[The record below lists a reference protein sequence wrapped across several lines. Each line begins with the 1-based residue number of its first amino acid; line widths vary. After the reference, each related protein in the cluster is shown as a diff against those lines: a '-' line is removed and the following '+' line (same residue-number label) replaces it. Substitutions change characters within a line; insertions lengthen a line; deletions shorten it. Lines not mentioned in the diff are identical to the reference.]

1 MQLRYLK
8 SLVPAQDG
16 QAKVTAFAWSPNNA
30 KLAVVTVDRVILLF
44 DDHGE
49 KRDKF
54 STKPSDPNNTRKQ
67 YQVKALA
74 FSPDS
79 TRIAVG
85 QTDDIVFVYKIG
97 EEWGDR
103 KTISNKFLQEA
114 AVTSMVWPPDQP
126 AFIIGLANGKVRLCN
141 CDDVIRHSD
150 DVIRQ
155 CDDVIRQYG
164 DEIRRYH
171 VSHVLRTACE
181 LEGSHHIQERERK
194 GKMKK
199 RGIKSLSISEKE

>member
-8 SLVPAQDG
+8 SLASPQDG

-30 KLAVVTVDRVILLF
+30 KLAVVTVDKVVLLF

-54 STKPSDPNNTRKQ
+54 STKASDPNNVRKQ

-97 EEWGDR
+97 EEWGER
-103 KTISNKFLQEA
+103 KTICNKFIQES
-114 AVTSMVWPPDQP
+114 AVTAMVWPPDQP
-126 AFIIGLANGKVRLCN
+126 AFIIGLASGKIRLCN
-141 CDDVIRHSD
+141 VRTNKS
-150 DVIRQ
+150 Q
-155 CDDVIRQYG
+155 PLYG
-164 DEIRRYH
+164 TDSCVVALAAKLVYFLFVLHIFKLKQTYH
-171 VSHVLRTACE
+171 LTYTQNVH
-181 LEGSHHIQERERK
+181 
-194 GKMKK
+194 
-199 RGIKSLSISEKE
+199 